1 MWLLW
6 DKHGNSRPRKRGGGG
21 FQQTKSGEGEG
32 EGWETYITMKICH
45 WLYTIGCLEMGGE
58 GGRVL
63 THWAGPQRGMA
74 TSSVSGQALAPWPW
88 PLTPRVGGE
97 GGRDRGAAAHVGV
110 QCPTSQGQ
118 LHQDHQPAGPGTRGD
133 RDGVPTFCPPPL
145 SGSGDRGQ
153 QVSHP
158 CRVRAAVTFCCVECP
173 GTSCWC
179 TAGGSLF
186 W

>member
-1 MWLLW
+1 MGASN
-6 DKHGNSRPRKRGGGG
+6 K
-21 FQQTKSGEGEG
+21 TKSGEGEG

-133 RDGVPTFCPPPL
+133 RDGVPTFCPPPA
-145 SGSGDRGQ
+145 
-153 QVSHP
+153 
-158 CRVRAAVTFCCVECP
+158 VR
-173 GTSCWC
+173 
-179 TAGGSLF
+179 LR
-186 W
+186 

>member
-1 MWLLW
+1 MPPPPLL
-6 DKHGNSRPRKRGGGG
+6 HPPAAAACGSCGTCTEIHAPGNGEVGASNK
-21 FQQTKSGEGEG
+21 TKWGG

-110 QCPTSQGQ
+110 QCPTSRGQ
-118 LHQDHQPAGPGTRGD
+118 LHQDHQPAGPGTRGE
-133 RDGVPTFCPPPL
+133 RWGTHFLPAPRCPAQVTE
-145 SGSGDRGQ
+145 GSR
-153 QVSHP
+153 SP
-158 CRVRAAVTFCCVECP
+158 IPAV
-173 GTSCWC
+173 
-179 TAGGSLF
+179 
-186 W
+186 